1 MSMQQHEYTELP
13 EHVRRII
20 AREGELEF
28 TPPSFERWLGRLQ
41 MFRTMSSMGAFSL
54 VWLVSYTAGASWED
68 ATLRGIVAAIA
79 FHFLAWAAGL
89 FIFGEL
95 YDAEVRAARRTL
107 EEKERERAR
116 RIESY
121 YRDRLRAQQAG
132 DVDESPAPPAAGS
145 VHSLGDPL
153 QQAIPGY
160 VPSNTG
166 ASSIAA

>member
-1 MSMQQHEYTELP
+1 MSTQQPDYAELP

-20 AREGELEF
+20 EREGELQF

-41 MFRTMSSMGAFSL
+41 MFRTMSSMGAFAL
-54 VWLVSYTAGASWED
+54 VWLTSFTAGAGWED
-68 ATLRGIVAAIA
+68 ATLRAIVAAVA
-79 FHFLAWAAGL
+79 FHFLAWGAGL

-95 YDAEVRAARRTL
+95 YDAEVRAARRAL

-132 DVDESPAPPAAGS
+132 DIEEIPDPATGGIHALA
-145 VHSLGDPL
+145 DPL
-153 QQAIPGY
+153 VHAIPGY
-160 VPSNTG
+160 VSANPG